1 MLNAK
6 DMTDLLYIHD
16 ACDKLNITLL
26 GTELMVGYHE
36 GVLGALSR
44 IHGIIE
50 RNVPEELKKNDY
62 ESVWKIVE
70 DTSLTMEQQA
80 EMLVGNKDEDS
91 KLTISEIGAG
101 VRYKG
106 E

>member
-1 MLNAK
+1 MLSVK
-6 DMTDLLYIHD
+6 DMTDLLYIHA

-26 GTELMVGYHE
+26 GTEQMVGYHG

-50 RNVPEELKKNDY
+50 RNALEELKKNDY

-80 EMLVGNKDEDS
+80 EMLVGNMD
-91 KLTISEIGAG
+91 IRG
-101 VRYKG
+101 VS
-106 E
+106 

>member
-6 DMTDLLYIHD
+6 DMADLLYIHD

-50 RNVPEELKKNDY
+50 RNVPE
-62 ESVWKIVE
+62 
-70 DTSLTMEQQA
+70 
-80 EMLVGNKDEDS
+80 
-91 KLTISEIGAG
+91 
-101 VRYKG
+101 
-106 E
+106 

>member
-6 DMTDLLYIHD
+6 DMTDLLYIHA

-50 RNVPEELKKNDY
+50 RNVPEDLKKNDY
-62 ESVWKIVE
+62 ENVWKIVE

-80 EMLVGNKDEDS
+80 EILVGNAD
-91 KLTISEIGAG
+91 IRG
-101 VRYKG
+101 VS
-106 E
+106 

>member
-1 MLNAK
+1 M
-6 DMTDLLYIHD
+6 
-16 ACDKLNITLL
+16 
-26 GTELMVGYHE
+26 G

-50 RNVPEELKKNDY
+50 RNALEELKKNDY

-80 EMLVGNKDEDS
+80 EMLVGNMD
-91 KLTISEIGAG
+91 IRG
-101 VRYKG
+101 VS
-106 E
+106 